1 MHSLQ
6 GMDLADAVVAKILD
20 VTPEV
25 QKFKPVIL
33 YMTQRRAMTF

>member
-1 MHSLQ
+1 
-6 GMDLADAVVAKILD
+6 LD

-33 YMTQRRAMTF
+33 YMTQRRAMTFWIHIFLHKSSSVPVVT